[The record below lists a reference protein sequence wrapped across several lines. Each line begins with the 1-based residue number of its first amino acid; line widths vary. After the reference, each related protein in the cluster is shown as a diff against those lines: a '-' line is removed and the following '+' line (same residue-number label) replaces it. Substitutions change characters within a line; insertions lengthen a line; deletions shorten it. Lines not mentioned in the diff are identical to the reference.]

1 MQNEFRRT
9 GDLKDIASYPAW
21 VQRVVRETRRE
32 KQRVLD
38 HELFSLMR
46 DARLP
51 LPAMQRFLIG
61 TWPTIERF
69 PRFMAMN
76 LKKITHGDSA
86 GENMARR
93 YLVQNIRVE
102 QKHADHWIEWAAA
115 AGVSLQD
122 LQHGEEVEGMS
133 ALAHWCWYVSD
144 HAPLAVAMAAT
155 NYAIEGL
162 TGEWS
167 CFVCSKDTYFN
178 SLPADIRGPA
188 TRWLRLHA
196 EYDDTHPWEALDCIA
211 TLLGH
216 NPPAATIEQVRRAIR
231 ASYVYMEMAA
241 DHAMMAAMHGSF
253 DETASNST
261 ILGAEDL
268 LDAA

>member
-1 MQNEFRRT
+1 MMNEFRRT

-21 VQRVVRETRRE
+21 LQRVVRETRRE
-32 KQRVLD
+32 KMRVLD
-38 HELFSLMR
+38 HELFTLMR

-51 LPAMQRFLIG
+51 LPAMRRFLIG

-76 LKKITHGDSA
+76 LKKITHGESH

-102 QKHADHWIEWAAA
+102 QKHADHWVEWARS
-115 AGVSLQD
+115 AGVTLAD
-122 LQHGEEVEGMS
+122 LQHGEEIEGLS
-133 ALAHWCWYVSD
+133 ALAHWCWYVCD
-144 HAPLAVAMAAT
+144 QEPLAVAMAAT

-167 CFVCSKDTYFN
+167 CFVCSKNTYFE
-178 SLPADIRGPA
+178 SLPAEIRGPA
-188 TRWLRLHA
+188 TRWLRVHA
-196 EYDDTHPWEALDCIA
+196 EYDDTHPWEALDVIA
-211 TLLGH
+211 TILGH
-216 NPPAATIEQVRRAIR
+216 NPPQAMIDQVRRAIR

-241 DHAMMAAMHGSF
+241 DHAMLAAMHGSF

-261 ILGAEDL
+261 ILGAADL